1 MGRAADPGGVA
12 QARLPRLQFH
22 HQAGAASRRAATVAS
37 SRRPDLAGVPA
48 RAIESC
54 RRTDFFV
61 VHSAMLGILYALVFI
76 DIKSRR
82 VIHSACTEHP
92 DSAWVCQQ
100 ATNTCMKLQDLNL
113 GVGALIHDRDSKF
126 TSQFD
131 DVFQA
136 EGARVAMTPYRCPR
150 ANGIAE
156 RLIKTTRRECLDHL
170 IIVSERHLSHVLI
183 EFYDHY
189 NRSRPHRSLGLR
201 PPHPATACNTGKI
214 VRLDRLGGIV
224 KEFARAA

>member
-1 MGRAADPGGVA
+1 MGRAADPGELH
-12 QARLPRLQFH
+12 RLGYRVSNSTIRLVL
-22 HQAGAASRRAATVAS
+22 RRAGLSPSPRRGAPTWREFLRAQSKAVVA
-37 SRRPDLAGVPA
+37 
-48 RAIESC
+48 
-54 RRTDFFV
+54 TDFFV

-76 DIKSRR
+76 EIKSRR
-82 VIHSACTEHP
+82 VIHSACTDHP

-100 ATNTCMKLQDLNL
+100 ARNTCMKLQDLNL
-113 GVGALIHDRDSKF
+113 GVSALIRDRDSKF
-126 TSQFD
+126 TTQFD
-131 DVFQA
+131 DVFKA

-170 IIVSERHLSHVLI
+170 IIVSERHLSRVLI

-224 KEFARAA
+224 KEYARAA